1 MTSENGFRLERTA
14 MLVKHRR
21 PQVVGICW
29 SEANRLGPTILDQR
43 GDESVEMLCLA
54 QDAAKVPFDD
64 RIVGDTIA
72 KQSRRRRDGV
82 HGTSQLVRERGC
94 HVLSDLHALRMHA
107 GYYLSAAR
115 RKALSSSETKNGNEA
130 CMPTPRCRFRDGGI
144 ADGVTNSTPLFRGLL
159 AGFLSAL
166 FGGLL
171 GRSFLCRLPPTGGRL
186 GGRLLFGGFL
196 GRFLGGLRGF
206 GGLLCRSLLCRW
218 L

>member
-144 ADGVTNSTPLFRGLL
+144 ADGSPSQRRFFAAFLPAFLALFLAAFLAGAFFADFLAAAFFLAPFLAAFL
-159 AGFLSAL
+159 AGFAAL
-166 FGGLL
+166 A
-171 GRSFLCRLPPTGGRL
+171 
-186 GGRLLFGGFL
+186 
-196 GRFLGGLRGF
+196 
-206 GGLLCRSLLCRW
+206 
-218 L
+218 